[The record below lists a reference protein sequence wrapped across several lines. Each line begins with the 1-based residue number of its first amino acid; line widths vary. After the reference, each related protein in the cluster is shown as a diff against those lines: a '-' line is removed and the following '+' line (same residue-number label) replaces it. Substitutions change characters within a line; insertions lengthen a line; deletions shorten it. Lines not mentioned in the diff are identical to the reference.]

1 MFCECTSPIIVK
13 EQLFIFLDIFDS
25 SENEEWLFTEFDLL
39 DTQIFVF
46 EGVVDESGFVAK
58 ITRV

>member
-39 DTQIFVF
+39 DTQILVF